1 MNENG
6 DDQARERLVDAI
18 SLYRLQPTRMTGL
31 LADEATGALVAGW
44 DSPALRQ
51 LAGASS
57 GDNLWSLDAL
67 VDDVTAELNLPMA
80 TTERSRE
87 VQAGAAMCRRA
98 IRGEVDFREVARWA
112 HQVIGHEGPAAL
124 QPLVEL
130 DDQYDIADLGPLTL
144 ADVDELAQRTIAQ
157 LAARL

>member
-6 DDQARERLVDAI
+6 VEQALARLVDAVN
-18 SLYRLQPTRMTGL
+18 LYRLQPTRMTGL

-67 VDDVTAELNLPMA
+67 VDDVTAELNLP
-80 TTERSRE
+80 TTAPGKGRE
-87 VQAGAAMCRRA
+87 VEAAAAMCRRA
-98 IRGEVDFREVARWA
+98 LRGDVELREVARWA
-112 HQVIGHEGPAAL
+112 HQVIGHEGPHAL
-124 QPLVEL
+124 QTLVEL
-130 DDQYDIADLGPLTL
+130 DDQYDIADIGPLTL
-144 ADVDELAQRTIAQ
+144 AEVGELAQRTIKR
-157 LAARL
+157 LADSP